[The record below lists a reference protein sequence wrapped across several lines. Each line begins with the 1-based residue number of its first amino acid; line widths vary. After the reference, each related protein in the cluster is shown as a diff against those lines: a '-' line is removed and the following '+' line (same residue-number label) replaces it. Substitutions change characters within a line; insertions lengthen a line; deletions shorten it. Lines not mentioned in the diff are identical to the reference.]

1 VKVIEVEEQS
11 SEALSII
18 SSLPKQWIR
27 RMSQQQPKKIP
38 ALLKQRKTLF
48 DPEGSHVHGGSMSH
62 VWALKFGG
70 VARCLVPCIAF
81 GFY

>member
-27 RMSQQQPKKIP
+27 RMSQQQPKKNPSFTETKKDSI
-38 ALLKQRKTLF
+38 
-48 DPEGSHVHGGSMSH
+48 
-62 VWALKFGG
+62 
-70 VARCLVPCIAF
+70 
-81 GFY
+81 